1 MSAEHAV
8 ARAQV
13 QSDHRWRPSVF
24 EGMLAGHPATD
35 GQLLG
40 VALAK
45 TLLGSVPGMA
55 EKFKR
60 EVPDEF
66 VAIDL
71 NDESYSTA
79 FISCRCGEVHEV
91 EIGTIASGDCGRFFA
106 WFGGGVR
113 FATPD

>member
-1 MSAEHAV
+1 VSEIALEK
-8 ARAQV
+8 ARAQ
-13 QSDHRWRPSVF
+13 SDYRWRVSVF
-24 EGMLAGHPATD
+24 EGMLADHRATD

-40 VALAK
+40 LALAK
-45 TLLGSVPGMA
+45 TALASVPGMA

-66 VAIDL
+66 VAVDL
-71 NDESYSTA
+71 NAEGYSTA
-79 FISCRCGEVHEV
+79 FVSCRCGQVHEV

-106 WFGGGVR
+106 WFGRSVR